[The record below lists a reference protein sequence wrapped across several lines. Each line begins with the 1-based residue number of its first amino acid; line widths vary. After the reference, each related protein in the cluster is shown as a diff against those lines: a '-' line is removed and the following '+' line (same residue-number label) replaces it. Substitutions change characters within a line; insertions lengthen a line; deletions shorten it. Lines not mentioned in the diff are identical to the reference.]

1 MAMVEARDIRK
12 AFGRK
17 KVLSGVSFFIE
28 KGQCVGI
35 AGANGCGKS
44 TLLSVMAGAVR
55 PDGGQIL
62 YDGKPAGRQAIYSI
76 TGYVPQGNPLL
87 PELSVKDNL
96 RLWFKGRTK
105 EWKASADS
113 GIVPMLGLDTVWKTA
128 AGKLSG
134 GMKRRLTLAC
144 ALISH
149 PRFLILDEPANG
161 LDPLGIRALRGL
173 LAGLAEEEGMTI
185 LLSSHILSKLEK
197 TAGRIGIL
205 EEGRLLEEFSP
216 KEAQERFP
224 GGLEELFIRVTERRE
239 KL

>member
-1 MAMVEARDIRK
+1 MAMVEARDIQK

-149 PRFLILDEPANG
+149 PRFLILDEPGAA
-161 LDPLGIRALRGL
+161 LDVVCKEEMLQYLRDYMEHGGTMLLASHEEGELALCSRLFIMEEGTVRETDAGLGIRQ
-173 LAGLAEEEGMTI
+173 LASMLN
-185 LLSSHILSKLEK
+185 SHGHI
-197 TAGRIGIL
+197 
-205 EEGRLLEEFSP
+205 
-216 KEAQERFP
+216 
-224 GGLEELFIRVTERRE
+224 
-239 KL
+239 

>member
-105 EWKASADS
+105 EWKVSADS

-149 PRFLILDEPANG
+149 PQILILDEPGAA
-161 LDPLGIRALRGL
+161 LDVVCKEEMLQYLRDYMEHGGTMLLASHEEGELALCSRLFIMEEGTVRETDAGLGIRQ
-173 LAGLAEEEGMTI
+173 LASMLN
-185 LLSSHILSKLEK
+185 SHGHI
-197 TAGRIGIL
+197 
-205 EEGRLLEEFSP
+205 
-216 KEAQERFP
+216 
-224 GGLEELFIRVTERRE
+224 
-239 KL
+239 